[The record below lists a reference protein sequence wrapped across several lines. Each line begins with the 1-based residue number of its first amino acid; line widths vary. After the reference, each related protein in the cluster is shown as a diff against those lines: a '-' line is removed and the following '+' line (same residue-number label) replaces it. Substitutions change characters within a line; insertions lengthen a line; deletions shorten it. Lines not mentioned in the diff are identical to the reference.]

1 MTCFLT
7 LYETGFKIDKMKTF
21 ALTHIGKVRKNNEDR
36 YLIREMPDGSVLLAV
51 ADGMGGQAGGEYAA
65 KILIEKLAGIR
76 EIPEH
81 EERRLALLIK
91 DADRAIFEEAVKKP
105 PLEGMGTTATAALV
119 REGVVYWVQVGDSR
133 LYLLHEHKLVQIT
146 KDQNMAAL
154 LVSEGEIT
162 KEEAYT
168 HPSRNL
174 LEQCVGCGDCE
185 PVTANFEVDN
195 GDLILLV
202 TDGLYS
208 EVSRGTLVSILWTRK
223 DVGSKAN
230 SMIQAALEAGGRD
243 NVTVVLGEI

>member
-1 MTCFLT
+1 
-7 LYETGFKIDKMKTF
+7 MKTF
-21 ALTHIGKVRKNNEDR
+21 ALTHTGKVRKNNEDR

-65 KILIEKLAGIR
+65 KILVEKLAGIQ

-105 PLEGMGTTATAALV
+105 SLEGMGTTVTAALV

-133 LYLLHEHKLVQIT
+133 LYLLHGHELVQIT

-162 KEEAYT
+162 EEDAYA
-168 HPSRNL
+168 HSLQNL
-174 LEQCVGCGDCE
+174 LEQCVGCGECE
-185 PVTANFEVDN
+185 PTTANFEVDK

-208 EVSRGTLVSILWTRK
+208 EVSRGILASILWTRQ